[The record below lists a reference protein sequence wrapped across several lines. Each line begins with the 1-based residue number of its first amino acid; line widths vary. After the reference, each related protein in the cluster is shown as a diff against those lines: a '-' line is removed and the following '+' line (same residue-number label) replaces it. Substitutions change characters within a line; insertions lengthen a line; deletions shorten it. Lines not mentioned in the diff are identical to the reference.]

1 MPCYVHAALFTI
13 ASYQKTIYVHGQMIR
28 LGRGYTYT
36 QWNNTQPKKLQ
47 KKKNALGSHIEGKKS
62 SHTK

>member
-47 KKKNALGSHIEGKKS
+47 KKCPWQPHRGKEKFSH
-62 SHTK
+62 

>member
-47 KKKNALGSHIEGKKS
+47 KKKCPWQPHRGKEKFSH
-62 SHTK
+62 